1 MNRNGAKAFDQHRW
15 EVPSRAAQR
24 VRVQFNRKER
34 DMRLNSARVEQ
45 ALNQFDA
52 EVIPESHPAMPQL
65 KGLYGDHTFF
75 LSANGL
81 NIVEP
86 IGPSD
91 AGVQEGNV
99 VNLADWADSKA
110 TSFGRPGGKAASRR
124 LRGAEVEAGRSA
136 SIGSSSNSVG
146 GISGFSLPSAP
157 EERGGDETHMV
168 T

>member
-1 MNRNGAKAFDQHRW
+1 
-15 EVPSRAAQR
+15 
-24 VRVQFNRKER
+24 
-34 DMRLNSARVEQ
+34 MRLNSARVEQ

-110 TSFGRPGGKAASRR
+110 TSLKPHEPEPT
-124 LRGAEVEAGRSA
+124 EVVVAFE
-136 SIGSSSNSVG
+136 
-146 GISGFSLPSAP
+146 PDEP
-157 EERGGDETHMV
+157 EEPDLLN
-168 T
+168 